1 MEMLIVIS
9 KVKKY
14 IKETSGMSTSANFF
28 APLNE
33 DIYQSIEQAIGHVEK
48 SGRKTVMGKDFN
60 LYLDS
65 PELNE
70 ILVVASKVKK
80 HIKEKSGYST
90 SSQCMEQLTV
100 RVQKACAKAIENAQA
115 AKRKTVM
122 DKDFEAPTTLSE

>member
-14 IKETSGMSTSANFF
+14 IKETAGMSTSASFF

-33 DIYQSIEQAIGHVEK
+33 DIYKSLEQAVSHVEK
-48 SGRKTVMGKDFN
+48 SARKTVMGKDFN
-60 LYLDS
+60 LYVDS
-65 PELNE
+65 PELKE

-80 HIKEKSGYST
+80 HIKEKNGYST

-100 RVQKACAKAIENAQA
+100 RVQKVCKIAIENAQN

-122 DKDFEAPTTLSE
+122 DKDFEAPTSVIE